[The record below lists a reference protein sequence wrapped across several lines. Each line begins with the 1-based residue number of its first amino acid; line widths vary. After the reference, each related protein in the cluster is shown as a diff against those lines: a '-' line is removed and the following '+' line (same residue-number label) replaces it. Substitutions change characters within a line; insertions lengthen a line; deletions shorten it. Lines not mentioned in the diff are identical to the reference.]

1 MLGGVTPYISLV
13 IPAFNE
19 ASRLPEII
27 QQARGALRAAFP
39 GKEVQVVVC
48 DNNSTDGTGEAARL
62 SGAEVVFEPH
72 NQIARARNTGARAAR
87 GEWLVFLD
95 ADTVLPA
102 ALAVE
107 MAERLADERVGGGGA
122 VVRFDTARLRWG
134 PALVLALWNTIS
146 RAGRLAA
153 GSFIFCR
160 RTDWEAVGGFD
171 ERFYAAEEL
180 DFSRR
185 LKRHLSGKGQ
195 RFTICR
201 TPVLTSAR
209 KLEWNNDLQL
219 LRLIPLALRP
229 SRWRSREACAFWYVR
244 PEGRSE

>member
-1 MLGGVTPYISLV
+1 MGLFLSLV

-19 ASRLPEII
+19 ASGLPEVI
-27 QQARGALRAAFP
+27 RGAREALSAAFP
-39 GKEVQVVVC
+39 GREVEVVVC
-48 DNNSTDGTGEAARL
+48 DNNSTDGTGEAAR
-62 SGAEVVFEPH
+62 SAGAEVVFEPH
-72 NQIARARNTGARAAR
+72 NQIARARNTGARAAA

-107 MAERLADERVGGGGA
+107 MAERMADGRVGGGGA
-122 VVRFDTARLRWG
+122 VVRFDTGRLRWG
-134 PALVLALWNTIS
+134 PALVLALWNLVS
-146 RAGRLAA
+146 RVGGLAA

-160 RTDWEAVGGFD
+160 RMDWEAVGGFD

-185 LKRHLSGKGQ
+185 LKRHLAGKGR

-201 TPVLTSAR
+201 TAVLTSAR
-209 KLEWNNDLQL
+209 KLEWNTDLQL
-219 LRLIPLALRP
+219 LRLIPFALRP

-244 PEGRSE
+244 PEERDG